1 VKITVPN
8 ALKYLLGL
16 LITSLSV
23 VLSFRGGFGACSA
36 DNLTYIL
43 STILGISLGTA
54 SFILCTL
61 IILFL
66 TIYFRNLKFLFLFFQ
81 VIVFSPILDLWDL
94 VVLANY
100 APTGIMLYVTAG
112 LAILLM
118 PLGSTILIR
127 STLPAGVY
135 DELMFFTAKVTKFRL
150 PVARFLNEIILVALA
165 LILSFSSAHGW
176 GSVRIGTFIFAVSFG
191 LLIKFYTYLF
201 DKISTRRKNH
211 GNQQTD

>member
-1 VKITVPN
+1 
-8 ALKYLLGL
+8 
-16 LITSLSV
+16 

-36 DNLTYIL
+36 DNLTYIV
-43 STILGISLGTA
+43 STIWGISLGTA
-54 SFILCTL
+54 SFILCTT

-81 VIVFSPILDLWDL
+81 VILFSPILDLWDL
-94 VVLANY
+94 VILAHFT
-100 APTGIMLYVTAG
+100 PSGILLYVTAA

-150 PVARFLNEIILVALA
+150 PVARFLNEMVLVALA
-165 LILSFSSAHGW
+165 LILSFSSQNGW
-176 GSVRIGTFIFAVSFG
+176 GSVRIGTFVFAVTFG
-191 LLIKFYTYLF
+191 LLIKFYSYLF
-201 DKISTRRKNH
+201 DKIKTRRENH
-211 GNQQTD
+211 GNQQVN